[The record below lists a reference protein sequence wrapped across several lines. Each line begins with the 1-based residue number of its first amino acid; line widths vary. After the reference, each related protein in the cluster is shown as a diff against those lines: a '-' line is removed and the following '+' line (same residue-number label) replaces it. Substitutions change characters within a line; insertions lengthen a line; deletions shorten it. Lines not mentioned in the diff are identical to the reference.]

1 MKKLK
6 VIYAR
11 YSTAKQDK
19 GVSIDTQLNM
29 INSIYQVNRDN
40 ALILIDKGKSG
51 SNTNRKAYQQLLT
64 IASNTCIDLYVYRL
78 DRLNRNQI
86 NMLELKEL
94 LLNNNSD
101 IHVCQGSS
109 DIHDVNGSLM
119 FSLET
124 LLAEH
129 ERNVCSKRTKD
140 AMMVL
145 HKQGKY
151 IGGLLP
157 LGVSH
162 DSDKNYYYDDN
173 IEIVKDIF
181 KLYYKDMYQMH
192 EIREYILEKYNYKA
206 SLNYFYGLI
215 KKEIYLGYRTFSGV
229 RVKVIEKPLFTQK
242 QLDKW
247 IVNRDN
253 VMKVA
258 HKVRTKHS
266 YLFNDNF
273 TIDNKKVYVETKKK
287 PSGKVYKY
295 YRGKNFMMQESQ
307 IAAML
312 AKKLKLDYNDDIQ
325 IKLQQAI
332 DQQNYQLAKQ
342 LLKKLRNDN
351 VSDMFIPD
359 KVEYIK
365 VNSKNDTLTFGYD
378 GEKRTI
384 KGVCKY
390 AS

>member
-29 INSIYQVNRDN
+29 INSIYQVNSDN
-40 ALILIDKGKSG
+40 ALILIDKAKSG

-64 IASNTCIDLYVYRL
+64 IASNACIDLYVYRL

-162 DSDKNYYYDDN
+162 DQDKNYYYDDN

-332 DQQNYQLAKQ
+332 DQQNYQLAQQ

-365 VNSKNDTLTFGYD
+365 VNSKNNTLTFGYD

>member
-1 MKKLK
+1 MEKRK

-11 YSTAKQDK
+11 YSTAKQDN
-19 GVSIDTQLNM
+19 GVSIDTQLNI
-29 INSIYQVNRDN
+29 INSIYQVNSDN
-40 ALILIDKGKSG
+40 ALILIDKAKSG
-51 SNTNRKAYQQLLT
+51 SNANRKAYQELLT
-64 IASNTCIDLYVYRL
+64 IASNTSIDLYVYRL

-86 NMLELKEL
+86 NMLKLKEL
-94 LLNNNSD
+94 LLINNSD

-140 AMMVL
+140 AMMLL

-157 LGVSH
+157 LGVSY

-181 KLYYKDMYQMH
+181 RLYYEDMYQMH
-192 EIREYILEKYNYKA
+192 EIREYILLKYNYKA

-229 RVKVIEKPLFTQK
+229 RVKVIKKPLFSQQ

-247 IVNRDN
+247 VVNRNN
-253 VMKVA
+253 VMEVA

-273 TIDNKKVYVETKKK
+273 TIDNKQVYVETKKK
-287 PSGKVYKY
+287 RSGKVYKY
-295 YRGKNFMMQESQ
+295 YRGNNFMMQEYQ
-307 IAAML
+307 ITKML
-312 AKKLKLDYNDDIQ
+312 ARKLKLDFNDDIQ
-325 IKLQQAI
+325 TKLQQAI
-332 DQQNYQLAKQ
+332 DHKDYQLAKKLIKQ
-342 LLKKLRNDN
+342 LRSDN
-351 VSDMFIPD
+351 TSDMFVPS

-378 GEKRTI
+378 GVKRTI